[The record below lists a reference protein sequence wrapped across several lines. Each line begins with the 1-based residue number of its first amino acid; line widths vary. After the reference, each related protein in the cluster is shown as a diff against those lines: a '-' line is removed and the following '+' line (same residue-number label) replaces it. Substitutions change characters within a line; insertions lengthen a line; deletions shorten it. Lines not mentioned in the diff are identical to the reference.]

1 MASFET
7 SFDKNDWNWQLE
19 QFQRR
24 VGEWI
29 EVNIFPV
36 AEETI
41 RGTDWSIADWIVN
54 AIIWVAWIIL
64 GSAIAWLVW
73 QLFQALRPYLE
84 TIGWIRPRLRTEE
97 KAIIAPPVTEWEQRS
112 QTFAGQGN
120 YREACRSLY
129 MAMLQRLHETTLA
142 PQQPSRTDGEY
153 LQLLRMI
160 PRWQTY
166 KVLLNTHE
174 RLCFNDEMLS
184 ALTFEQCQQ
193 AYQELALYLN
203 TNLNTSR
210 P

>member
-7 SFDKNDWNWQLE
+7 NFDKSDWNWQLE

-166 KVLLNTHE
+166 QVLLNTHE

-184 ALTFEQCQQ
+184 ALNFEQCQQ